1 MKTVSF
7 RRASLSLS
15 LLMLAAGCATQQQ
28 TAVAECAVGGAG
40 LGLVLCKVFGKS
52 DRECAAFVAVGTG
65 LGAGGCHVY
74 ATALAER
81 RKQLAGRENDLDAQ
95 LQYVRGL
102 NDDVQRLNADLRGR
116 VDAATQRSRELAAQ
130 VGRGGASATAE
141 RRRLDDEVKA
151 ANQQVELQKTAFQEV
166 KTYQS
171 QRAAASP
178 ALDAEIARQDRLLAD
193 AQRQVAALAS
203 LKERV

>member
-1 MKTVSF
+1 MKAPLF
-7 RRASLSLS
+7 QKASLSLS
-15 LLMLAAGCATQQQ
+15 LLMLAAGCATQHQ
-28 TAVAECAVGGAG
+28 TAVTECAVGGAG

-52 DRECAAFVAVGTG
+52 DRECAAFIAVGGG
-65 LGAGGCHVY
+65 LGAGGCHIY
-74 ATALAER
+74 ATALADR

-102 NDDVQRLNADLRGR
+102 NEDVQRLNADLRAR

-130 VGRGGASATAE
+130 VGRGGDSAATE

-151 ANQQVELQKTAFQEV
+151 ANQQVELQKSAFQEA

-171 QRAAASP
+171 KRAAPSP

-193 AQRQVAALAS
+193 AQRQVATLAS